1 MLHCHNPRCRQ
12 AQQRIMYSQNKEKMK
27 KFMRTLADSK
37 DEVCE

>member
-1 MLHCHNPRCRQ
+1 
-12 AQQRIMYSQNKEKMK
+12 MYSQNKEKMK